1 MAAFQYRSTLTLVPT
16 RVPLSDQVIFE
27 QTLAA
32 LEGEVRGFG
41 SYTDILNVKDVEV
54 HRLGL
59 VGKLA
64 KAKEQIN
71 TFNSREL
78 LFEKELT
85 DYSQFDIILQSWEPF
100 NVLWKTTYVKPF
112 FIGHVGCTRCT
123 TDHFGV
129 LT

>member
-1 MAAFQYRSTLTLVPT
+1 MPTLVP
-16 RVPLSDQVIFE
+16 LSNQVIFE

-100 NVLWKTTYVKPF
+100 NLLWKTTYVKPF
-112 FIGHVGCTRCT
+112 FIAHVGCTRCT

>member
-16 RVPLSDQVIFE
+16 LVPLSDQVIFE

-64 KAKEQIN
+64 KAKAQIN

-100 NVLWKTTYVKPF
+100 NLLWKTTYVKPF
-112 FIGHVGCTRCT
+112 FIAHVGYTRCT